1 MSEVSQGPGWWQ
13 ASDGKWYPPQTQP
26 APPPGQPPDG
36 YQQPYGFQQPY
47 GYQQQGYGYSYG
59 PTYVYSGFWRRVGAA
74 VLDGLI
80 LSVPT
85 GIIGAIAG
93 AGQFNASVNYGY
105 APGVSALLNLLNT
118 AIGVAYYAIL
128 EGTRGQTLG
137 KMALGIKVVDADTGG
152 FIGIPR
158 GIGRYFARILS
169 AIALGLGYLWM
180 LWDPRK
186 QCWHDKLVRSVVI
199 RTQ

>member
-1 MSEVSQGPGWWQ
+1 MSDFSPGPGWWQ
-13 ASDGKWYPPQTQP
+13 ASDGKWYPPDAQP
-26 APPPGQPPDG
+26 GGPPGQAP
-36 YQQPYGFQQPY
+36 F

-59 PTYVYSGFWRRVGAA
+59 PAYVYAGFWPRVGAA
-74 VLDGLI
+74 ILDGLV
-80 LSVPT
+80 LSVPLA
-85 GIIGAIAG
+85 IIGAIIG
-93 AGQFNASVNYGY
+93 AGQVNAGVSYGY
-105 APGVSALLNLLNT
+105 SPGTSAALNLFNT
-118 AIGVAYYAIL
+118 AVGVAYYAIL

-137 KMALGIKVVDADTGG
+137 KMALGIKVVDADTSG
-152 FIGIPR
+152 FIGVPR

-169 AIALGLGYLWM
+169 AIVFGLGYLWM

>member
-1 MSEVSQGPGWWQ
+1 MSDQ
-13 ASDGKWYPPQTQP
+13 YP
-26 APPPGQPPDG
+26 PPPGQYPPPG
-36 YQQPYGFQQPY
+36 GEPPPGQYPPPGGQPPY

-59 PTYVYSGFWRRVGAA
+59 PTYSYSGFWRRVGAV

-85 GIIGAIAG
+85 AIIGAAVGASQFSAG
-93 AGQFNASVNYGY
+93 VGYGY
-105 APGVSALLNLLNT
+105 SPGANAAVNLVNT
-118 AIGVAYYAIL
+118 LIGVAYYAIL

-137 KMALGIKVVDADTGG
+137 KMAVGIKVVDADTGG

-180 LWDPRK
+180 LWDGRK
-186 QCWHDKLVRSVVI
+186 QCWHDKLVRSVVV
-199 RTQ
+199 RTSYAG

>member
-1 MSEVSQGPGWWQ
+1 VI
-13 ASDGKWYPPQTQP
+13 
-26 APPPGQPPDG
+26 
-36 YQQPYGFQQPY
+36 
-47 GYQQQGYGYSYG
+47 
-59 PTYVYSGFWRRVGAA
+59 
-74 VLDGLI
+74 DGLL

-85 GIIGAIAG
+85 GIIGAIVG
-93 AGQFNASVNYGY
+93 ADQFNAGVSYGY
-105 APGVSALLNLLNT
+105 APGVSALLNLINT
-118 AIGVAYYAIL
+118 VIGVAYYAGL

-137 KMALGIKVVDADTGG
+137 KMAVGIKVVDADTGG
-152 FIGIPR
+152 FIGVPR

-199 RTQ
+199 RTP